1 MEAKA
6 LFSLSQEHAHDEFDS
21 EEDEN
26 KKHRNHED
34 GVRAGL
40 LVFFMKTLKSS
51 PKNTKGS
58 RFHKNFKAVAKALD
72 ADGFENI
79 L

>member
-1 MEAKA
+1 
-6 LFSLSQEHAHDEFDS
+6 
-21 EEDEN
+21 
-26 KKHRNHED
+26 
-34 GVRAGL
+34 
-40 LVFFMKTLKSS
+40 MKTLKSS